1 MLNNQKLK
9 EFLYSLFGQCTDC
22 KLSIMTLPDKQ
33 IRHYLPEQLDQ
44 LIADG
49 QRLGAVCNTY
59 FDVNPKIQSL
69 KDGLRGGSET
79 VQYLCS
85 LYADIDVFGPAHKEK
100 HLPETKDAAMK
111 HLTEL
116 PLQPTYVIDTGYGLQ
131 AYWVLKD
138 PFRMERQDDWMKG
151 DGNESK
157 TQYVVDISKAH
168 LAKPPYQ
175 GNTDYKYVAKSIK

>member
-59 FDVNPKIQSL
+59 FDVNPKIWSL

-85 LYADIDVFGPAHKEK
+85 LYAYFEK
-100 HLPETKDAAMK
+100 LHLHRKSSFTANLLRK
-111 HLTEL
+111 
-116 PLQPTYVIDTGYGLQ
+116 
-131 AYWVLKD
+131 
-138 PFRMERQDDWMKG
+138 
-151 DGNESK
+151 S
-157 TQYVVDISKAH
+157 
-168 LAKPPYQ
+168 PYQ
-175 GNTDYKYVAKSIK
+175 VQTAK

>member
-1 MLNNQKLK
+1 MLYNQKLK

-85 LYADIDVFGPAHKEK
+85 LYADIDVFGPAHMRPRWIITPGTYRANPTGSSWVYTRTKAYPPPIQKSEK
-100 HLPETKDAAMK
+100 DSTA
-111 HLTEL
+111 
-116 PLQPTYVIDTGYGLQ
+116 
-131 AYWVLKD
+131 W
-138 PFRMERQDDWMKG
+138 
-151 DGNESK
+151 
-157 TQYVVDISKAH
+157 
-168 LAKPPYQ
+168 
-175 GNTDYKYVAKSIK
+175 